1 MRQALLIVL
10 AALAA
15 ACSNKLE
22 GELTVNGEPMKPT
35 ACRSGA
41 VYGFFGVE
49 LSDANHHVVRLLAKP
64 DGSNDAIVLV
74 GGAEAGPTTEHNC
87 MQLRVGIQNS
97 TINNV
102 RNVEGEA
109 TISCEKVKGHVTFAN
124 CH

>member
-1 MRQALLIVL
+1 MRKALLF
-10 AALAA
+10 ALVTAAA

-22 GELTVNGEPMKPT
+22 GELTVHGETMKPT

-49 LSDANHHVVRLLAKP
+49 LTDAEHHVVRLLAKP
-64 DGSNDAIVLV
+64 DGSNDAIVM
-74 GGAEAGPTTEHNC
+74 GGAEAGATTDHDC
-87 MQLRVGIQNS
+87 MQIHVSQQNS
-97 TINNV
+97 TINSV

-109 TISCEKVKGHVTFAN
+109 TISCENVKGHVTFAN